1 MSEQETKI
9 HKYEYKAEMKQLLDI
24 IIHSLYTHPEVFLR
38 ELISNAS
45 DALNKLRFKKL
56 TDKNII
62 DPDAELLIKI
72 DFDSKAQTFSI
83 EDNGIGMTE
92 ADLVNNI
99 GTVAKSGTMEF
110 IKKLKEENKPFDV
123 NLIGKFGV
131 GFYSVFMVTDEVT
144 IETRYADST
153 SKGYSWKSTGEGTYT
168 IEEIDKSDRGT
179 KISFKLKDNFKEF
192 SEEYKI
198 KEIINKY
205 SNFADFPI
213 YLKKEKVNTVSALW
227 HRKSSEI
234 KENEL
239 TEFYK
244 FITND
249 FDEPLA
255 HLHLSVEGAVNF
267 KSLLFI
273 PKSAPFDFLR
283 TRDIKSIHLYSN
295 KILIQD
301 DCKEVLPEYLRFA
314 KGIVDTIDLP
324 LNVSREVT
332 QKSPV
337 MIKIKNTLTSKILSF
352 LQDMA
357 SNDPKKYEE
366 FYKNFGPLMKTGIN
380 MDFANREKIIELLR
394 FETTLTKKGE
404 ISSLKEYISRMKES
418 QKEIYYVSGEK
429 RDDLEKNPN
438 LEYFIKNGIE
448 VLLLTEPVDIF
459 VVPTIME
466 YDKKNLKSIDK
477 ADIDLMPEDKIEKAD
492 DNLSKS
498 LLSLFKDTLKDKVE
512 DVLAS
517 KRLVDS
523 AVTLVVGKNAMD
535 PQIERMMKMMHNE
548 SAPSK
553 KILEINLSHPL
564 IKNLSKIYIA
574 DQNSPLL
581 KKCIFQLYDGALF
594 IEGEIPSGADFI
606 KRMTELM
613 EEATK

>member
-1 MSEQETKI
+1 MGTQN
-9 HKYEYKAEMKQLLDI
+9 KYEYKAEMKQLLDI

-45 DALNKLRFKKL
+45 DALNKLKFKKL
-56 TDKNII
+56 TDGSII

-72 DFDSKAQTFSI
+72 DIDSKEHTFYI

-92 ADLVNNI
+92 EEIINNI
-99 GTVAKSGTMEF
+99 GTVAKSGTLEF
-110 IKKLKEENKPFDV
+110 VNKLKEENKPVDE

-144 IETRYADST
+144 IETRYADT
-153 SKGYSWKSTGEGTYT
+153 NSKGYMWKSKGEGTYT
-168 IEEIDKSDRGT
+168 IEEIEKKDRGT
-179 KISFKLKDNFKEF
+179 KISFKLKDTAKEF
-192 SEEYKI
+192 AEEYKI

-227 HRKSSEI
+227 YKKSSDL

-239 TEFYK
+239 NEFYK

-249 FDEPLA
+249 FDDPLS
-255 HLHLSVEGAVNF
+255 HLHISVEGAVNF
-267 KSLLFI
+267 KALLFI
-273 PKSAPFDFLR
+273 PNRAPFDFLR
-283 TRDIKSIHLYSN
+283 IRDIKSINLYSN

-301 DCKEVLPEYLRFA
+301 DCKDILPEYLRFT
-314 KGIVDTIDLP
+314 KGVVDTIDLP
-324 LNVSREVT
+324 LNISREVT

-337 MIKIKNTLTSKILSF
+337 MIKIKNAIIAKILAH

-357 SNDPKKYEE
+357 NTEPKKYEQ
-366 FYKNFGPLMKTGIN
+366 FYKSFGPLMKTGVN
-380 MDFANREKIIELLR
+380 SDYSNRDKIIELLR
-394 FETTLTKKGE
+394 FESTLLKKDE
-404 ISSLKEYISRMKES
+404 LVSLKDYVSRMREN
-418 QKEIYYVSGEK
+418 QKEIYYLSGEK

-438 LEYFIKNGIE
+438 LEYFKKNSIE

-459 VVPTIME
+459 IVPTLIE
-466 YDKKNLKSIDK
+466 YDKKSIKSIDK
-477 ADIDLMPEDKIEKAD
+477 ADIDLMPEDKIEKPD

-498 LLSLFKDTLKDKVE
+498 LISLFKETLKEKIE
-512 DVLAS
+512 DVVIS

-535 PQIERMMKMMHNE
+535 PQIEKMMKMMNKE
-548 SAPSK
+548 TFGSK

-564 IKNLSKIYIA
+564 IRNLSRIYIA
-574 DQNSPLL
+574 DKNSPLL
-581 KKCIFQLYDGALF
+581 KKCIHQLYDGALF
-594 IEGEIPSGADFI
+594 LDGDLTSSTDFI

>member
-1 MSEQETKI
+1 MGTQN
-9 HKYEYKAEMKQLLDI
+9 KYEYKAEMKQLLDI

-45 DALNKLRFKKL
+45 DALNKLKFKKL
-56 TDKNII
+56 TDGSII

-72 DFDSKAQTFSI
+72 DIDSKEHTFYI

-92 ADLVNNI
+92 EEIINNI
-99 GTVAKSGTMEF
+99 GTVAKSGTLEF
-110 IKKLKEENKPFDV
+110 VNKLKEENKPVDE

-144 IETRYADST
+144 IETRYADT
-153 SKGYSWKSTGEGTYT
+153 NSKGYMWKSKGEGTYT
-168 IEEIDKSDRGT
+168 IEEIEKKDRGT
-179 KISFKLKDNFKEF
+179 KISFKLKDTAKEF
-192 SEEYKI
+192 AEEYKI

-227 HRKSSEI
+227 YKKSSEL

-239 TEFYK
+239 NEFYK

-249 FDEPLA
+249 FDDPLS
-255 HLHLSVEGAVNF
+255 HLHISVEGAVNF
-267 KSLLFI
+267 KALLFI
-273 PKSAPFDFLR
+273 PNRAPFDFLR
-283 TRDIKSIHLYSN
+283 IRDIKSINLYSN

-301 DCKEVLPEYLRFA
+301 DCKDILPEYLRFT
-314 KGIVDTIDLP
+314 KGVVDTIDLP
-324 LNVSREVT
+324 LNISREVT

-337 MIKIKNTLTSKILSF
+337 MIKIKNAIIAKILAH

-357 SNDPKKYEE
+357 NTEPKKYEQ
-366 FYKNFGPLMKTGIN
+366 FYKSFGPLMKTGVN
-380 MDFANREKIIELLR
+380 SDYSNRDKIIELLR
-394 FETTLTKKGE
+394 FESTLLKKDE
-404 ISSLKEYISRMKES
+404 LVSLKDYVSRMREN
-418 QKEIYYVSGEK
+418 QKEIYYLSGEK

-438 LEYFIKNGIE
+438 LEYFKKNSIE

-459 VVPTIME
+459 IVPTLIE
-466 YDKKNLKSIDK
+466 YDKKSIKSIDK
-477 ADIDLMPEDKIEKAD
+477 ADIDLMPEDKIEKPD

-498 LLSLFKDTLKDKVE
+498 LISLFKETLKEKIE
-512 DVLAS
+512 DVVIS

-535 PQIERMMKMMHNE
+535 PQIEKMMKMMNKE
-548 SAPSK
+548 TFGSK

-564 IKNLSKIYIA
+564 IRNLSRIYIA
-574 DQNSPLL
+574 DKNSPLL
-581 KKCIFQLYDGALF
+581 KKCIHQLYDGALF
-594 IEGEIPSGADFI
+594 LDGDLTSSTDFI